1 MDYGQAFDDTVP
13 AAWQDVAPEA
23 DVAIFRVY
31 EDLIARFWGDEARAI
46 SETASR
52 MDVSYGRVQSIIDE
66 RFGN

>member
-13 AAWQDVAPEA
+13 TAWEDVAPEV

-46 SETASR
+46 RETASR
-52 MDVSYGRVQSIIDE
+52 MGVSYGRVQSIIDE